1 MTIDS
6 KNSTTRAP
14 VRRFD
19 HERILCL
26 WNLLEKTRMSDEVRT
41 WDGEPLRMG
50 ECRGDGLVTHQTDR
64 SRVVDGWNTCR
75 LCRLQDAQPGA
86 ARDRVQD
93 ERDVTLALES
103 TQTRDGL

>member
-1 MTIDS
+1 MTIHS
-6 KNSTTRAP
+6 INSTTRAP

-64 SRVVDGWNTCR
+64 SRVIGGWNSCR
-75 LCRLQDAQPGA
+75 RGRRQAAQPGA
-86 ARDRVQD
+86 GRYRCQADAAVRCAR
-93 ERDVTLALES
+93 
-103 TQTRDGL
+103 